1 MGPEGWRG
9 EVCRIVW
16 AGKKVF
22 NSIRDIG
29 TVVAVR
35 GRGSIDGV
43 EVALE
48 FRTVAR
54 TELGKDCS
62 IMSVEGKFR
71 GINFRRDISKNW
83 IGGRG

>member
-1 MGPEGWRG
+1 MGPEGWRC
-9 EVCRIVW
+9 EICRIVR

-29 TVVAVR
+29 TVGAVR
-35 GRGSIDGV
+35 GRGSIDGM
-43 EVALE
+43 EVTLE

-54 TELGKDCS
+54 TELGKDGS

-71 GINFRRDISKNW
+71 GINFRRDMSKNW
-83 IGGRG
+83 IRGRG